1 MKTQNE
7 IKTLIKNA
15 GIKIRPAGWAKM
27 HDGDKTLCA
36 MDDVGAT
43 EETAEEVV
51 RYIDSLPGRTARIAE
66 MKDGSFSVI
75 DDDRGEIEMRGD
87 SRRAL
92 IKELKLTR
100 EAEGE
105 RAEFE
110 FYKTPAG
117 RRVRL

>member
-7 IKTLIKNA
+7 IKTLIKNS
-15 GIKIRPAGWAKM
+15 GIKIRPAGWARM
-27 HDGDKTLCA
+27 NEGDKNLCA
-36 MDDVGAT
+36 MDDIGAT
-43 EETAEEVV
+43 EETSEEVV

-100 EAEGE
+100 EAEGGC
-105 RAEFE
+105 AEFE